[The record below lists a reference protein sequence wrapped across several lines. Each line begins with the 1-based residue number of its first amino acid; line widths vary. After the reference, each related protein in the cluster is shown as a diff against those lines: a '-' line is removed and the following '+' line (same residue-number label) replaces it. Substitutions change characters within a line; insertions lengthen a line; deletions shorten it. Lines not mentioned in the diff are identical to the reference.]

1 MSANDPWPSEIRR
14 EDDGRRLVTVFEDG
28 ATFSLTAEHLRVR
41 SPSAEVR
48 GHGDA
53 ERKTVGGRRNVR
65 ILTVAPVGNYAV
77 RLDFDDGHST
87 GIYTWRELFTLGA
100 TAEQDFAAYLEE
112 LTAKGLDRDHP
123 AEV

>member
-14 EDDGRRLVTVFEDG
+14 EEDGRRLVVVFEDG
-28 ATFSLTAEHLRVR
+28 ASFSLSAEHLRVR

-48 GHGDA
+48 GHSEA
-53 ERKTVGGRRNVR
+53 ERKTVGGKRNVR

-87 GIYTWRELFTLGA
+87 GIYTWRELHALGA
-100 TAEQDFAAYLEE
+100 TAEEDFAHYLEE
-112 LTAKGLDRDHP
+112 LAAKGLDRDRP
-123 AEV
+123 GEA